1 MVKTIYIDNV
11 KIHGIISSLSEQL
24 GIDYT
29 NDGDDYCID
38 VDDAF
43 GKGYIRGIQ
52 FSHGLSVIEAGLT
65 SSKKIRPYLE
75 KLVIKVQLQLF
86 NYKADIN

>member
-1 MVKTIYIDNV
+1 M
-11 KIHGIISSLSEQL
+11 HGIIWSLSEQWS
-24 GIDYT
+24 IDYT
-29 NDGDDYCID
+29 NDGDDHWID

-65 SSKKIRPYLE
+65 SRNKIRPYIK
-75 KLVIKVQLQLF
+75 KLVMKVQLQLF
-86 NYKADIN
+86 NYKAGIN